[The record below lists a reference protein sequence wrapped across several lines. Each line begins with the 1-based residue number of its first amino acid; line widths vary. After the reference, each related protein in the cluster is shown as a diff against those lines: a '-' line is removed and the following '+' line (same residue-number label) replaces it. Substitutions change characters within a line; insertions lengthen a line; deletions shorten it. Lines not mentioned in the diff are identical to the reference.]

1 MKDKKITLTVS
12 NISTK
17 QWSSLVLEL
26 NIMRKAWA
34 KFGPEIKLNTSG
46 LNRII
51 SAGTSNK
58 QSENHEYISSTHQS

>member
-1 MKDKKITLTVS
+1 MKEKKITLTVS

-17 QWSSLVLEL
+17 QWSCLVLEL

-51 SAGTSNK
+51 SVGTN
-58 QSENHEYISSTHQS
+58 NTSSAPYERNLEEH

>member
-26 NIMRKAWA
+26 NIMCKAWA

-51 SAGTSNK
+51 SVGTSNK
-58 QSENHEYISSTHQS
+58 HSDNYEHISSTHQS